1 MPVSGDAN
9 GGIGLPEDERIGY
22 RTYRRPRVLWRHPN
36 AFLESAMQHRIDWS
50 KQAPEAYKAMAALEQ
65 ALTRTGLEHDL
76 LELVRLRASQINGCA
91 YCVNLHANDARKAG
105 EREARLQTLCVWRE
119 TAYFTERER
128 AALAWVESL
137 TRLADCGAPQGEYEA
152 LLEHFEPAEVVNL
165 TLAIA
170 TINAW
175 NRFGVG
181 FAMVA
186 G

>member
-1 MPVSGDAN
+1 MHN
-9 GGIGLPEDERIGY
+9 RIE
-22 RTYRRPRVLWRHPN
+22 WAKH
-36 AFLESAMQHRIDWS
+36 
-50 KQAPEAYKAMAALEQ
+50 APEAYQAMVGLEQ
-65 ALTRTGLEHDL
+65 ALARSGLENSL

-105 EREARLQTLCVWRE
+105 ETEARLQTLCVWQE
-119 TAYFTERER
+119 TAYFTPRER

-137 TRLADCGAPQGEYEA
+137 TRLPEHGAPQAHYEA
-152 LLEHFEPAEVVNL
+152 LQEHFEPAEVANL

-181 FAMVA
+181 FAMVPA
-186 G
+186 